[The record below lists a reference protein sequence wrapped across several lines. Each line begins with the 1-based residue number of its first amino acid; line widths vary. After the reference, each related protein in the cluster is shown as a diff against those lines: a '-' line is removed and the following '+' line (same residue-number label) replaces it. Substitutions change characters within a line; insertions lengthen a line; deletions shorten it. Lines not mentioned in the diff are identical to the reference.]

1 MSNWHLRALFVCGL
15 ILIVFSTI
23 SHQNSAT
30 SAEAASVT
38 CTQIVGFS
46 QTMQWYFAG
55 FQTTISNTK
64 SWELRWV
71 GGGSIGNWADPNYVG
86 WTDDAYQATTCSSNW
101 NSPDQA
107 LLDVSGDYSNDPNYW
122 AQQTQLAMT
131 NLRNK
136 WPTVRRIILQP
147 VVGGPGG
154 GLCIF
159 SGSVVRASYNFP
171 FIIQGLQQLANGS
184 TVVLGITPTV
194 TSCSDYA
201 DNIGHLTDSAKGPI
215 GVMIGSYYNSFSS
228 ASVPPPP
235 PTNTP
240 TPAPT
245 SGPSATPVPTVSA
258 GSTRTITF
266 DDLSNPGRPLSGQY
280 PSGVIDWGTSNWF
293 LSGPY
298 GLFTTNSIG
307 FNGSGPTSETFTYLT
322 PTRTIQLDAFNG
334 GSTSTTVT
342 LSCDGTQADQMTLSP
357 GQLQTIPMGWIGT
370 CTHVTIAS
378 TNGWATN
385 FDNIVIDTT
394 PPATAAPTNTPTA
407 VPTNTP
413 TAVPTNTP
421 TAVPTNTP
429 TAAPTNTPTAVPT
442 NTPTAAPTNTPTAVP
457 TSSTLGAAAGFTVT
471 FDDISGKN
479 HPLNGQYPSGLIDWG
494 TNNWYL
500 SGPYG
505 AFTTKSVGFNGP
517 GPTSERFTLL
527 TPVRLVQLDAY
538 NGVNAASNVSL
549 ACPGQNTIQVT
560 LKARQLQTISTG
572 WTTACPSI
580 TIGSSNGWKVN
591 FDNMVFASPLSVAS
605 SGLLVNFNDLSN
617 PNRPLNGQYPTNVID
632 WGTNAWYL
640 SGPFG
645 PFTTNSVGFN
655 GSSFNSGTLTFVSP
669 RRLVQVDAYNG
680 GKTTTTVTLSCAGQP
695 TVSVGLSPGQQLTIA
710 TGWTGQCSK
719 VTITSSNGWATNFD
733 NFNLQ

>member
-1 MSNWHLRALFVCGL
+1 MSSWRLRALFVCGM
-15 ILIVFSTI
+15 ILVVFITI

-86 WTDDAYQATTCSSNW
+86 WTDDAYQATSCSTNW

-136 WPTVRRIILQP
+136 WPTVRTIIVQP

-159 SGSVVRASYNFP
+159 NGSVVRASYNFP

-194 TSCSDYA
+194 SSCNDYA

-215 GVMIGSYYNSFSS
+215 GVMIGNYYNSFSS
-228 ASVPPPP
+228 ASLPPAPP

-240 TPAPT
+240 TQVPT
-245 SGPSATPVPTVSA
+245 SGPTATPVPTVSA

-280 PSGVIDWGTSNWF
+280 PSGVIDWGTNNWF

-307 FNGSGPTSETFTYLT
+307 FNGRGPTSETFTYLT
-322 PTRTIQLDAFNG
+322 PTRTIQIDAFNG
-334 GSTSTTVT
+334 GSASTTVT
-342 LSCDGTQADQMTLSP
+342 LSCDGAQANQVTLSP
-357 GQLQTIPMGWIGT
+357 RQLQTIPMGWIGT
-370 CTHVTIAS
+370 CTHVTIVS

-385 FDNIVIDTT
+385 FDNIVIDAT
-394 PPATAAPTNTPTA
+394 PPPTNTPTA
-407 VPTNTP
+407 VPTS
-413 TAVPTNTP
+413 TP

-429 TAAPTNTPTAVPT
+429 TAAPTNTPTTV
-442 NTPTAAPTNTPTAVP
+442 PTNTPTAVP
-457 TSSTLGAAAGFTVT
+457 TSSALGASSGFTVT
-471 FDDISGKN
+471 FDDN
-479 HPLNGQYPSGLIDWG
+479 PL
-494 TNNWYL
+494 
-500 SGPYG
+500 
-505 AFTTKSVGFNGP
+505 K
-517 GPTSERFTLL
+517 
-527 TPVRLVQLDAY
+527 
-538 NGVNAASNVSL
+538 
-549 ACPGQNTIQVT
+549 
-560 LKARQLQTISTG
+560 
-572 WTTACPSI
+572 
-580 TIGSSNGWKVN
+580 
-591 FDNMVFASPLSVAS
+591 
-605 SGLLVNFNDLSN
+605 
-617 PNRPLNGQYPTNVID
+617 NRPL
-632 WGTNAWYL
+632 
-640 SGPFG
+640 
-645 PFTTNSVGFN
+645 
-655 GSSFNSGTLTFVSP
+655 
-669 RRLVQVDAYNG
+669 
-680 GKTTTTVTLSCAGQP
+680 
-695 TVSVGLSPGQQLTIA
+695 
-710 TGWTGQCSK
+710 
-719 VTITSSNGWATNFD
+719 
-733 NFNLQ
+733 